1 MDWTEILIKIAEV
14 CLVPI
19 LGILTNYI
27 VIFVKAKCA
36 ELAQKANNDKIVKYI
51 DLFNQ
56 MICDC
61 VIATNQ
67 TYVDALKAQGAF
79 DLEAQKIAFNKTKE
93 AIINKQKNG
102 ENHNRF
108 SPFFHFREFLYFCSA
123 AWNSASPR

>member
-79 DLEAQKIAFNKTKE
+79 DLEAQKIAFNKTEE
-93 AIINKQKNG
+93 AILGMLTDDMKLVLEEVYGDLTLFIQTKIESEVNFNK
-102 ENHNRF
+102 
-108 SPFFHFREFLYFCSA
+108 
-123 AWNSASPR
+123 

>member
-1 MDWTEILIKIAEV
+1 MDWTEILIKVAEV

-93 AIINKQKNG
+93 AILGMLTDDMKLALEEVYGDLSLFIQTKIESEVNFNK
-102 ENHNRF
+102 
-108 SPFFHFREFLYFCSA
+108 
-123 AWNSASPR
+123 

>member
-1 MDWTEILIKIAEV
+1 MDWTEILIKVAEV

-67 TYVDALKAQGAF
+67 TYVDALKAQDAF

-93 AIINKQKNG
+93 AIFGMLTDDMKLVLEEVYGDLSLFIQTKIESEVNFNK
-102 ENHNRF
+102 
-108 SPFFHFREFLYFCSA
+108 
-123 AWNSASPR
+123 

>member
-27 VIFVKAKCA
+27 VIFVKAKCV

-93 AIINKQKNG
+93 AILGMLTDDMKVVLEEVYGDLTLFIQTKIESEVKFNK
-102 ENHNRF
+102 
-108 SPFFHFREFLYFCSA
+108 
-123 AWNSASPR
+123 

>member
-27 VIFVKAKCA
+27 IIFVKAKCT

-93 AIINKQKNG
+93 AIFGMLTDDMKLVLEEVYGDLSLFIQTKIESEVNFNK
-102 ENHNRF
+102 
-108 SPFFHFREFLYFCSA
+108 
-123 AWNSASPR
+123 

>member
-67 TYVDALKAQGAF
+67 TYVDTLKAQDAF

-93 AIINKQKNG
+93 AIFGMLTDDMKLVLEEVYGDLSLFIQTKIESEVNFNK
-102 ENHNRF
+102 
-108 SPFFHFREFLYFCSA
+108 
-123 AWNSASPR
+123 

>member
-93 AIINKQKNG
+93 AILGMLTDDMKLALEEVYGDLSLFIQTKIESEVNFNK
-102 ENHNRF
+102 
-108 SPFFHFREFLYFCSA
+108 
-123 AWNSASPR
+123 

>member
-1 MDWTEILIKIAEV
+1 MDWTEILIKVAEV

-27 VIFVKAKCA
+27 VIFVKAKCV

-93 AIINKQKNG
+93 AILGMLTDDMKVVLEEVYGDLTLFIQTKIESEVKFNK
-102 ENHNRF
+102 
-108 SPFFHFREFLYFCSA
+108 
-123 AWNSASPR
+123 